1 MNLRNRLN
9 KLEQKLKPIMM
20 PLLMVPTV
28 DNRWTPEQ
36 LQEMKEAEA
45 QGRMILRVESLKP
58 KKHVSD

>member
-9 KLEQKLKPIMM
+9 KLEQKLKPVMM
-20 PLLMVPTV
+20 PLVMVPTA

-36 LQEMKEAEA
+36 LQEMNEAEA
-45 QGRMILRVESLKP
+45 QGRMILKVNFVAP